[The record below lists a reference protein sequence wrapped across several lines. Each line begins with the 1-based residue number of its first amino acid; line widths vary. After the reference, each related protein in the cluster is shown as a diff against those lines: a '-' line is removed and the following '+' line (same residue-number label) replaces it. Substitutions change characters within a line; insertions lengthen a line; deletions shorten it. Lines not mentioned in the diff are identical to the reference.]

1 MEVLVAFKISG
12 IYLTGFAID
21 RRLSYDSG
29 VRTLRLI
36 KKFIRFIRI
45 STPNLV
51 ALPSHTVLIFGH
63 FFNPLRFDT
72 MVNDFS
78 R

>member
-36 KKFIRFIRI
+36 KKFIRI

-63 FFNPLRFDT
+63 FFCPLRFDT
-72 MVNDFS
+72 MVNGFS